1 MSIVLIADDHN
12 LFREGLVEFLNNL
25 PEITDL
31 YQANNGQEVIELLKK
46 QSIDVVLLD
55 INMPVMDGIATA
67 KSMKKKWPKVK
78 IIMLTMH
85 DTQDYIRQVLDLG
98 VDGYLLKTTSLSELQ
113 TAIKTVCEGE
123 KYYGKA
129 VQQSFINSFSKQNM
143 VQEVKLTKREKEI
156 LTLICEELNTNEIAE
171 RLFISNYT
179 VESHRKNLLAKTG
192 AKNVA
197 GLVKF
202 ALQNKII

>member
-1 MSIVLIADDHN
+1 
-12 LFREGLVEFLNNL
+12 
-25 PEITDL
+25 
-31 YQANNGQEVIELLKK
+31 
-46 QSIDVVLLD
+46 
-55 INMPVMDGIATA
+55 
-67 KSMKKKWPKVK
+67 
-78 IIMLTMH
+78 MH

>member
-78 IIMLTMH
+78 IIMH
-85 DTQDYIRQVLDLG
+85 DTHEYIRQVLDLG